1 MVYWSLF
8 ITLSCIHLWCIHVLI
23 WKLVSIKT
31 YPSLSSSSLTS
42 ILSSCSYLH
51 HHYGP
56 CVVFFRHITSQWQV
70 RNMQIYIYICQYY
83 ILIIERQR
91 SCSLWIWIVLI
102 VVFVLSLFS
111 LKSKVL
117 ERFSISITLVLCPLY
132 FPLSHLCPLHII
144 IVIVFWSII
153 ETSSQNSFL
162 WFALIWVSTRRRWN
176 CCQTYRRTQ
185 SRCVFKWNLLLSK
198 FNRYQTLC
206 LG

>member
-1 MVYWSLF
+1 M
-8 ITLSCIHLWCIHVLI
+8 SCIHLWCIHVLI

-117 ERFSISITLVLCPLY
+117 ERFSISITLVLCPL
-132 FPLSHLCPLHII
+132 FFF
-144 IVIVFWSII
+144 IVICTFVPTTHHHCDRLLIYHRNI
-153 ETSSQNSFL
+153 VTI
-162 WFALIWVSTRRRWN
+162 ALIWVSTRRRWN
-176 CCQTYRRTQ
+176 RSQTYRRNQ
-185 SRCVFKWNLLLSK
+185 SRCVFKWILLLSK
-198 FNRYQTLC
+198 FTRYQTLC